1 MVDFQKAMCWLGNTG
16 KIKHSVRLT
25 AHRRITAIARRF
37 LTAAKPPASAKPSDP
52 VRWMEQRPPI
62 HVRSPF
68 LQGAGRPARAAR
80 NQAAPSTTSASPQS
94 QAATALGRMSEATIT
109 SSSPRS
115 SHYRLRRRPRR
126 VRRCIAEGADAGVG
140 PHRDAAVH
148 DADGGSVH
156 RHIVKLPWQRA
167 VDPLLEL
174 GSGQRYPFRA
184 ERAQTGAGDG
194 EVPSRS
200 ATSPPLK
207 REPTSTA
214 VSIEEY

>member
-1 MVDFQKAMCWLGNTG
+1 
-16 KIKHSVRLT
+16 
-25 AHRRITAIARRF
+25 
-37 LTAAKPPASAKPSDP
+37 
-52 VRWMEQRPPI
+52 MEQRPPI

-94 QAATALGRMSEATIT
+94 QAATALRRMSEATIT

-140 PHRDAAVH
+140 P
-148 DADGGSVH
+148 VH
-156 RHIVKLPWQRA
+156 RHIVELPWQRA

-194 EVPSRS
+194 EGAKQESDVTSARAGAHEYCRVDSGVLASISTEQNCPHIMSITRQMSRAARSSGS
-200 ATSPPLK
+200 ATRPSHAVPAAASP
-207 REPTSTA
+207 STPDA
-214 VSIEEY
+214 S